1 MDVIVLGEEPRPS
14 VEAAELGFDIDQVWI
29 DEHCAQLHKEWE
41 QLWVLCE
48 RAFNEAE
55 QSLLDQ
61 QTLRNK

>member
-1 MDVIVLGEEPRPS
+1 
-14 VEAAELGFDIDQVWI
+14 EAAELGFDIDQVWI

-41 QLWVLCE
+41 QLWVLCK
-48 RAFNEAE
+48 RALNQAE

>member
-1 MDVIVLGEEPRPS
+1 MDVIVMVEEPRLS
-14 VEAAELGFDIDQVWI
+14 VWAAELGFHINQLWI

-41 QLWVLCE
+41 QLWTLCE
-48 RAFNEAE
+48 GALNQAE